1 MEGFKAFL
9 KRKNIEISAKRYG
22 IDALGAMAQGLFC
35 SLLIGTIIKTLGQQL
50 SIQYLIDIGAY
61 AMAVSGP
68 AMAVAI
74 GYALKADPMV
84 LFSLAAVGWA
94 ANAEGGAGGPLA
106 VVIIA
111 IIAAECGKMVSKET
125 KVDILVTPGVTI
137 LIGVA
142 LAKLIAPPIGTAASA
157 FGLVI
162 DNATKLQPFWMGIAV
177 SVLVGIAL
185 TLPISSAAICSVLGL
200 TGLAGGAAVAGCCA
214 QMVGFA
220 VMSFKE
226 NRWGG
231 LVSQGLGTS
240 MLQMPNI
247 VKNPRIW
254 IPPTLASAIS
264 GPIATCVFGL
274 EMNGAPINS
283 GMGTCGLCGQIGVWT
298 GWLAP
303 SEEALAR
310 GAAAI
315 VPTGFDWLGLIL
327 ICFVLPAILSW
338 VFCQILRKTGWIR
351 EGDLTLP
358 Q

>member
-1 MEGFKAFL
+1 METIKAFC
-9 KRKNIEISAKRYG
+9 KRKNIEVSAKRYG

-35 SLLIGTIIKTLGQQL
+35 SLLIGTIIKTLGAQL
-50 SIQYLIDIGAY
+50 GVPFLTDIGTY
-61 AMAVSGP
+61 AMSVSGP

-84 LFSLAAVGWA
+84 LFSLAAVGYA

-106 VVIIA
+106 VLIIA
-111 IIAAECGKMVSKET
+111 VVAGECGKAVSKET
-125 KVDILVTPGVTI
+125 KIDILVTPAVTI
-137 LIGVA
+137 LVGVA
-142 LAKLIAPPIGTAASA
+142 LAKWIAPPIGTAASA
-157 FGLVI
+157 FGIVI

-247 VKNPRIW
+247 VRNPRVW
-254 IPPTLASAIS
+254 IAPTLASAIT
-264 GPIATCVFGL
+264 GPIATCVFKL

-283 GMGTCGLCGQIGVWT
+283 GMGTCGLCGPIGVWT

-303 SEEALAR
+303 SEDAIAKGAEAISA
-310 GAAAI
+310 
-315 VPTGFDWLGLIL
+315 TGFDWLGLVLVAI
-327 ICFVLPAILSW
+327 VLPAILAPAINMVCRRLGW
-338 VFCQILRKTGWIR
+338 VKD
-351 EGDLTLP
+351 GDLKLD
-358 Q
+358 

>member
-1 MEGFKAFL
+1 MKEFL
-9 KRKNIEISAKRYG
+9 KKKNIVISAKRYG

-50 SIQYLIDIGAY
+50 GVQFLTDIGTY

-68 AMAVAI
+68 AMAIAI
-74 GYALKADPMV
+74 GYALQAPPMV

-106 VVIIA
+106 VLIIA
-111 IIAAECGKMVSKET
+111 IIAAEFGKAVSKET
-125 KVDILVTPGVTI
+125 KIDLLVTPGVTI

-142 LAKLIAPPIGTAASA
+142 LAKLIAPPIGKAASA
-157 FGLVI
+157 FGLMI
-162 DNATKLQPFWMGIAV
+162 DSATKLQPFLMGIVV
-177 SVLVGIAL
+177 SVLVGVAL
-185 TLPISSAAICSVLGL
+185 TLPISSAAICAALSL

-220 VMSFKE
+220 FMGFKE

-240 MLQMPNI
+240 MLQMPNK
-247 VKNPRIW
+247 VRNPKKW
-254 IPPTLASAIS
+254 LAPIITSAVT
-264 GPIATCVFGL
+264 GPIATCVFGM

-303 SEEALAR
+303 SEEAIAK

-315 VPTGFDWLGLIL
+315 APGAMDWLGLVL
-327 ICFVLPAILSW
+327 ICFVIPAVLCPLINGIFRKIGW
-338 VFCQILRKTGWIR
+338 VKD
-351 EGDLTLP
+351 GDLKLE
-358 Q
+358 